1 VLCKIDRDIIDIA
14 VQQSLNF
21 VLMTS
26 LLQSQLLCTL
36 YKNFNMKVE

>member
-1 VLCKIDRDIIDIA
+1 MQVEVV
-14 VQQSLNF
+14 VQQSLNS

-26 LLQSQLLCTL
+26 LLQSQLFCTV